1 MYVACSTQLPSRCK
15 RVQPAT
21 RGNQTD
27 SDVKLRLRLIR
38 RLVGLVSCRQPMV
51 RGYRTLSPLFLTALP
66 CVPHGTHAAF
76 PHCLGCNGI
85 SRNATRTRQAA
96 AAALPS
102 HPPLP
107 RPAPLQPSTPPHGT
121 PAGSHGAGCV
131 SPIATAAPLTPPAAP
146 PYPPTGP
153 TACAPPR
160 PRPVRGPQT
169 RFRPP
174 PPAAGP
180 PDAARRRAPC
190 TPGPRPPACK
200 ERAPLPRNHQQAHQ
214 PPLPLP
220 AKNT

>member
-21 RGNQTD
+21 RGNQTN

-85 SRNATRTRQAA
+85 TRNATRTRQAA

-121 PAGSHGAGCV
+121 PRRPPRSGVRQPHRHRRAPH
-131 SPIATAAPLTPPAAP
+131 ATRSTTLPADRPDSMCSTASAA
-146 PYPPTGP
+146 
-153 TACAPPR
+153 R
-160 PRPVRGPQT
+160 PRPTNSLSSTTARS
-169 RFRPP
+169 RP
-174 PPAAGP
+174 A
-180 PDAARRRAPC
+180 
-190 TPGPRPPACK
+190 
-200 ERAPLPRNHQQAHQ
+200 
-214 PPLPLP
+214 
-220 AKNT
+220 